1 MHSFAQCNVCIPKF
15 LKHCNLE
22 SLMISMSQETTT
34 IRIKAYEIKALIR
47 SKIKPINLD
56 ALKLSNQK
64 IQYAQ

>member
-1 MHSFAQCNVCIPKF
+1 
-15 LKHCNLE
+15 
-22 SLMISMSQETTT
+22 MISMSQETTT
-34 IRIKAYEIKALIR
+34 IRIKAYEVKALIR